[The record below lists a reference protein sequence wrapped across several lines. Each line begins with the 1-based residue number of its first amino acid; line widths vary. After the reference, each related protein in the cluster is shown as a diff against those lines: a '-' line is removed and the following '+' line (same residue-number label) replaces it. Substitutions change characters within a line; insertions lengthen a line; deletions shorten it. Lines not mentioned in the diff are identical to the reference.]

1 MLRNILSAR
10 RRTPPALGRRH
21 ASHTR
26 ARSRGQHGFP
36 GAHQC
41 APGRQ
46 HVPGVPPSVVEQRY
60 SRHSR
65 HRPRKT
71 RSCEHRGRRPLKA
84 TRTPRIDDAQE
95 AAIVAYPA
103 PPSRPA
109 ATTTCLTHLPPWWAS
124 SRAATA
130 ASALSNHDQ
139 SDVKKRRPKSA
150 VTIMAISGPR
160 SQRTLQSAVRVR
172 ERDHAYSSRRHMC
185 GNFIRH
191 HTVTGRRYTRVIDTP
206 LRLVKSR
213 F

>member
-1 MLRNILSAR
+1 MSRTAHSAR
-10 RRTPPALGRRH
+10 RIGPPHFGRRH
-21 ASHTR
+21 AGHTR
-26 ARSRGQHGFP
+26 ARSRYHHGFP

-46 HVPGVPPSVVEQRY
+46 HVPGAPPAVVEQRY
-60 SRHSR
+60 SRHSW

-95 AAIVAYPA
+95 AAIVASPA

-109 ATTTCLTHLPPWWAS
+109 ATTTCLTHRQPWWTS

-130 ASALSNHDQ
+130 PSALSNHDQ

-150 VTIMAISGPR
+150 VTWR
-160 SQRTLQSAVRVR
+160 FLDLAVNGLCTALCVSVG
-172 ERDHAYSSRRHMC
+172 RDHAYSSRRHMC
-185 GNFIRH
+185 GNCICH
-191 HTVTGRRYTRVIDTP
+191 HTVTGRRYTQLTDTP
-206 LRLVKSR
+206 LRLVKSK

>member
-109 ATTTCLTHLPPWWAS
+109 ATTTCLTHLPPWWTS

-150 VTIMAISGPR
+150 VTWRFLDLAVSGLCRALCVSVSVTTLTAVAGTCVATLSVITR
-160 SQRTLQSAVRVR
+160 SPADGTHES
-172 ERDHAYSSRRHMC
+172 
-185 GNFIRH
+185 
-191 HTVTGRRYTRVIDTP
+191 
-206 LRLVKSR
+206 
-213 F
+213 